1 MIRRLTII
9 SLVLFILFLQAYTH
23 AGDAFFKGGIMLKPD
38 GDIDFK
44 HKWRLSFGS
53 DYMKWDQIGAG
64 FEIQLAYSS
73 EDIVNETFYYI
84 PLNVFV
90 NVKYKTATEG
100 IRAFGGGGIGML
112 SKLIFDGDST
122 WYKRIGIHAVGGAEF
137 GSLEQTAFVVELQ
150 LIKPISGDEPKD
162 TEVLLLAGIK
172 W

>member
-1 MIRRLTII
+1 MIRKL
-9 SLVLFILFLQAYTH
+9 SMASVVFLILFLHAYAH
-23 AGDAFFKGGIMLKPD
+23 AGDAFFKGGIMLRPD

-64 FEIQLAYSS
+64 FEIHVAYSS
-73 EDIVNETFYYI
+73 EDIDDETFYYI

-112 SKLIFDGDST
+112 SQLNFNGDSE
-122 WYKRIGIHAVGGAEF
+122 WFKRAGIHAMGGAEF

-150 LIKPISGDEPKD
+150 LIKPISGNIPKD
-162 TEVLLLAGIK
+162 TQVCVFGGIK